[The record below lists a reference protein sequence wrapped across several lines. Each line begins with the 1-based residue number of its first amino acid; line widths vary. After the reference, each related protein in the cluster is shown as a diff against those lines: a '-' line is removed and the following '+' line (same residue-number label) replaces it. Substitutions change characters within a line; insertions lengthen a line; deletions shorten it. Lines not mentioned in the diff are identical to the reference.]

1 MSLPG
6 EDVVRSM
13 SSADTSKEDAS
24 EVKRGA
30 AATAVGEEE
39 VAADEDDPLISATSS
54 MPMAAPDV
62 AFTNKE
68 DRAKS
73 VKKRKKKRKDAKQGA
88 LSSHVMRIIQTTNV
102 IFLPPDI
109 ALQDPAPPTKS
120 GSKHRKKSRM
130 QPPQSVQPNFT
141 YDDPGM
147 GRYLDD
153 SFRWNAGS
161 HHK

>member
-24 EVKRGA
+24 EAKRGA

-88 LSSHVMRIIQTTNV
+88 LSNDVMRII
-102 IFLPPDI
+102 
-109 ALQDPAPPTKS
+109 
-120 GSKHRKKSRM
+120 
-130 QPPQSVQPNFT
+130 
-141 YDDPGM
+141 
-147 GRYLDD
+147 
-153 SFRWNAGS
+153 
-161 HHK
+161 